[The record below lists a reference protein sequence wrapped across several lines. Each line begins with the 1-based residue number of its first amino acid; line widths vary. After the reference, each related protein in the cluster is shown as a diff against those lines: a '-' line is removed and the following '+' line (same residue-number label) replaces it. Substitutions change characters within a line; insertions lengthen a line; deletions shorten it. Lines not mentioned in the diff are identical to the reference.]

1 MPAGLLLS
9 AIVLLNCLNST
20 TEHDILS
27 TWVDTI
33 SVEVT
38 WCFTGPVNQYGCIRA
53 TISVQIEIII
63 YTPFISVV

>member
-1 MPAGLLLS
+1 MPAGLPLS

-33 SVEVT
+33 SVEVSNLVFYAQSNST
-38 WCFTGPVNQYGCIRA
+38 
-53 TISVQIEIII
+53 
-63 YTPFISVV
+63 VVSGRPLVYK

>member
-9 AIVLLNCLNST
+9 AVVLLNCLNST

-33 SVEVT
+33 SVEVSNLV
-38 WCFTGPVNQYGCIRA
+38 FYGPSQPVRLYQGDH
-53 TISVQIEIII
+53 
-63 YTPFISVV
+63 